1 MVSILNAYRDLV
13 RLREINV
20 VLVRHGFGQLASRLG
35 FRTKKKRP
43 NDRGSVPP
51 PGGGAVS
58 VHPGD
63 GALEVEISAEE
74 LEQGEAEASQ
84 ISVATRARLVLQD
97 LGPSFV
103 KLGQIISTR
112 TDILPPD
119 LLEELKKLQDSVPP
133 VPFEE
138 IRKQVETALGRSLE
152 DVYETFEEEPLAA
165 ASIGQVHRARLR
177 LEGGE
182 AVDVVVKVQRPGIG
196 PTIAR
201 DLDLLHVLAKVV
213 EKTIPE
219 SHVYSPSKMV
229 ENFDRSITAELDYT
243 IEADNAARF
252 IKNFEGRTD
261 VVFPRV
267 YREASGRTVL
277 TQEFLPGR
285 KIDAAVQAGFTG
297 KSITKL
303 AVGAIVKMAFE
314 DGFFHADPHPG
325 NVLILGTPD
334 APVMGLI
341 DLGMV
346 GRLSAELRDRT
357 VDLLIAAAREDS
369 LAVADA
375 LYAIGMP
382 TRKVDM
388 RAYRAE
394 VTGRAEKY
402 LGRSLKDLQAS
413 ALVADLV
420 EGASLF
426 GIEIPPDFLM
436 AGKALL
442 TLDGIGKEIDPD
454 LDILQEARPYM
465 VEILKQR
472 YSPEK
477 VMMDVWRGMERLS
490 TTAYDV
496 PQQLREVL
504 DDLRLGRLSLRVTD
518 DHAPRSLDRLGRR
531 VFSAITSASLILGGS
546 AMVATKGQPIL
557 GYVSLA
563 LGVVLVIGHTLLDL
577 RRSSA

>member
-13 RLREINV
+13 RLREINA

-35 FRTKKKRP
+35 FRSKKPRAEGRLSLP
-43 NDRGSVPP
+43 PPPSGSVPAP
-51 PGGGAVS
+51 P
-58 VHPGD
+58 D
-63 GALEVEISAEE
+63 GALELEISAEDS
-74 LEQGEAEASQ
+74 EQGEAEASR
-84 ISVATRARLVLQD
+84 ISAAERARLVLQE

-112 TDILPPD
+112 GDILPPD
-119 LLEELKKLQDSVPP
+119 LLTELRKLQDAVPP
-133 VPFEE
+133 VPFAD
-138 IRKQVETALGRSLE
+138 IRVQVESALGKTLE
-152 DVYETFEEEPLAA
+152 EAYEHFEETPLAA

-177 LEGGE
+177 TEEGS
-182 AVDVVVKVQRPGIG
+182 VDVVVKVQRPGIG

-219 SHVYSPSKMV
+219 SHVYQPVKMV
-229 ENFDRSITAELDYT
+229 ESFDRSITAELDYT
-243 IEADNAARF
+243 IEADNAVRF
-252 IKNFEGRTD
+252 IKNFEGRSD
-261 VVFPRV
+261 VVFPRI
-267 YREASGRTVL
+267 YRQASGRTVL
-277 TQEFLPGR
+277 TQQFLPGL
-285 KIDAAVQAGFTG
+285 KIDAAVAAGFSG
-297 KSITKL
+297 KAITKL
-303 AVGAIVKMAFE
+303 AVSAIIKMAFE

-357 VDLLIAAAREDS
+357 VDLLVAAVREDS

-375 LYAIGMP
+375 LYAIGIP

-394 VTGRAEKY
+394 VSMRAEKY
-402 LGRSLKDLQAS
+402 LGRQLKELQAS

-420 EGASLF
+420 GGATEF
-426 GIEIPPDFLM
+426 GIEIPSDFLM

-442 TLDGIGKEIDPD
+442 TLDGIGKQIDPE
-454 LDILQEARPYM
+454 LDILKEARPY
-465 VEILKQR
+465 VLEILKQR

-477 VMMDVWRGMERLS
+477 VMTDVWRGMERMS
-490 TTAYDV
+490 GAAYDV
-496 PQQLREVL
+496 PQQLREIL
-504 DDLRLGRLSLRVTD
+504 DDLRLGRLSMKVTD
-518 DHAPRSLDRLGRR
+518 EAAPRALDRLGRR
-531 VFSAITSASLILGGS
+531 VFSGLSVTAFLLGGS
-546 AMVATKGQPIL
+546 GLIATRGQIML
-557 GYVSLA
+557 GYGMLA
-563 LGVVLVIGHTLLDL
+563 MGLLVLMGHVLLDL
-577 RRSSA
+577 RRSV

>member
-1 MVSILNAYRDLV
+1 MVSFLNAYRDLV

-35 FRTKKKRP
+35 FRAKKTKGGERA
-43 NDRGSVPP
+43 SLPP
-51 PGGGAVS
+51 PPAS
-58 VHPGD
+58 TPPPD
-63 GALEVEISAEE
+63 GTVELEISPEDSA
-74 LEQGEAEASQ
+74 QGEAEASQ
-84 ISVATRARLVLQD
+84 ISVATRVRLVLQD

-112 TDILPPD
+112 NDVLPPD
-119 LLEELKKLQDSVPP
+119 LLEELKKLQDAVPP
-133 VPFEE
+133 VPFED
-138 IRKQVETALGRSLE
+138 IRKQVESALNRSIE
-152 DVYETFEEEPLAA
+152 EVYESFDETPLAA
-165 ASIGQVHRARLR
+165 ASIGQVHRATLR
-177 LEGGE
+177 TEMGP
-182 AVDVVVKVQRPGIG
+182 VDVVVKVQRPGIG

-219 SHVYSPSKMV
+219 SHVYSPVKMV
-229 ENFDRSITAELDYT
+229 ENFDRSITAELDYG
-243 IEADNAARF
+243 IEADNAVRF
-252 IKNFEGRTD
+252 IKNFEKRHD

-267 YREASGRTVL
+267 YREASGKTVL
-277 TQEFLPGR
+277 TQEFLPGK
-285 KIDAAVQAGFTG
+285 KIDAAVAAGFSG
-297 KSITKL
+297 KALTKL
-303 AVGAIVKMAFE
+303 AVSAIVQMAFQ

-334 APVMGLI
+334 APIMGLI

-346 GRLSAELRDRT
+346 GRLSPELRDRT

-369 LAVADA
+369 LGVADA

-382 TRKVDM
+382 TKKVDM
-388 RAYRAE
+388 RAYRSE
-394 VTGRAEKY
+394 VAGRAEKY

-420 EGASLF
+420 EGASMF
-426 GIEIPPDFLM
+426 EIEIPADFLM

-442 TLDGIGKEIDPD
+442 TLDGIGKQIDPD

-490 TTAYDV
+490 TSAYDV
-496 PQQLREVL
+496 PQQLREIL
-504 DDLRLGRLSLRVTD
+504 DDLRLGRLTLKVTD
-518 DHAPRSLDRLGRR
+518 DASPRTMDRLGRR
-531 VFSAITSASLILGGS
+531 VFSGLTAGSLVLGGS
-546 AMVATKGQPIL
+546 AMVATQGQPIL
-557 GYVSLA
+557 GYVLLA
-563 LGVVLVIGHTLLDL
+563 LALVVLLGHVLSDL
-577 RRSSA
+577 RRSV

>member
-1 MVSILNAYRDLV
+1 MVSFLNAYRDLV
-13 RLREINV
+13 RLREINA
-20 VLVRHGFGQLASRLG
+20 VLVRHGFGQIASRLG
-35 FRTKKKRP
+35 FRAKKAKA
-43 NDRGSVPP
+43 NDRGSLPP
-51 PGGGAVS
+51 PSQSA
-58 VHPGD
+58 PPLLAD
-63 GALEVEISAEE
+63 GVVELEISAEDTA
-74 LEQGEAEASQ
+74 QGEAEATQ
-84 ISVATRARLVLQD
+84 ISAATRARLVLQD

-112 TDILPPD
+112 TDVLPPD
-119 LLEELKKLQDSVPP
+119 LLEELKKLQDAVPP

-138 IRKQVETALGRSLE
+138 IKKQVESALGKSIDE
-152 DVYETFEEEPLAA
+152 VYESFEETPLAA

-177 LEGGE
+177 TEMGG
-182 AVDVVVKVQRPGIG
+182 VDVVVKVQRPGIG

-219 SHVYSPSKMV
+219 SHVYSPVKMV

-243 IEADNAARF
+243 IEADNAVRF
-252 IKNFEGRTD
+252 IKNFQHRQD
-261 VVFPRV
+261 VVFPRI
-267 YREASGRTVL
+267 YREASGKTVL

-285 KIDAAVQAGFTG
+285 KIDAAVEAGFSG
-297 KSITKL
+297 KSLTKL
-303 AVGAIVKMAFE
+303 AVGAIVQMAFQ

-325 NVLILGTPD
+325 NVLVLGTPD
-334 APVMGLI
+334 APVLGLI

-346 GRLSAELRDRT
+346 GRLSPELRDRT
-357 VDLLIAAAREDS
+357 VDLLIAAARQDS
-369 LAVADA
+369 IAVADA

-382 TRKVDM
+382 TKKVDM

-394 VTGRAEKY
+394 VSSRAEKY

-420 EGASLF
+420 EGASMF
-426 GIEIPPDFLM
+426 EIEIPADFLM

-442 TLDGIGKEIDPD
+442 TLDGIGKQIDPE
-454 LDILQEARPYM
+454 LDILQEAQPYM

-504 DDLRLGRLSLRVTD
+504 DDLRLGRLTLKVTD
-518 DHAPRSLDRLGRR
+518 DQQPRAMDRLGRR
-531 VFSAITSASLILGGS
+531 VFSGVTSGSLILGGS
-546 AMVATKGQPIL
+546 AMVATKGQPIVGFVL
-557 GYVSLA
+557 IGLA
-563 LGVVLVIGHTLLDL
+563 VVLMLGHVAADL
-577 RRSSA
+577 RRTT